1 MFSFYKFKP
10 WFQRAF
16 RWIAGDWMTPNQAT
30 LLGLVAAAAGGA
42 FLYLGFR
49 VSPLFFLAQPL
60 WLMLRLVCN
69 ILDGVLAREKGLADT
84 RGEVLNELSGVV
96 GDGLNYLPIAFFAPG
111 GGTRALAFLVIIAAI
126 LAEMTAVLGR
136 LATGTRRDEGPLGGK
151 LDRGIW
157 FGLGVTAAGIF
168 PTALNYAAHYL
179 AVILL
184 FVVLTWLNRLRLILR
199 SL

>member
-10 WFQRAF
+10 WFQRVF

-30 LLGLVAAAAGGA
+30 LLGLVAAAAGGG

-49 VSPLFFLAQPL
+49 VNHLFFLAQPL
-60 WLMLRLVCN
+60 WLILRLVCN

-96 GDGLNYLPIAFFAPG
+96 GDALNYLPIAFCAPTNEG
-111 GGTRALAFLVIIAAI
+111 HAVAFMVIIAAI

-136 LATGTRRDEGPLGGK
+136 LATGKRRDEGPLGGK

-157 FGLGVTAAGIF
+157 FGIGATAAGVF
-168 PTALNYAAHYL
+168 PGAIAYLPHYL
-179 AVILL
+179 AVVLA
-184 FVVLTWLNRLRLILR
+184 FVVLTGLNRLRLILQ